1 MVISEALRKS
11 ELEVTNHGELFKQ
24 HALKVIHNMLEA
36 TVAISI
42 LTLIVE
48 YSIGTPIFALLFY
61 KDNNS

>member
-36 TVAISI
+36 TVANFD
-42 LTLIVE
+42 TH
-48 YSIGTPIFALLFY
+48 F
-61 KDNNS
+61 NSRV